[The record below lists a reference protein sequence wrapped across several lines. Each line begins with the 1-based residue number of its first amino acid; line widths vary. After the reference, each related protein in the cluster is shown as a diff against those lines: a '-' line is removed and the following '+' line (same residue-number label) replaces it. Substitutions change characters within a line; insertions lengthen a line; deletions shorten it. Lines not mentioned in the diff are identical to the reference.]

1 MRILRNIFKCILVLF
16 FISTDNAGKKIKS
29 ESCSP
34 YFVSLKV
41 SKANSH
47 VGPGVNYKNAYKYQV
62 RWTPLLV
69 TKIYDKWRMVI
80 DMNKGEG
87 WLKKSQL
94 STKRYLMVKATT
106 CILYEEPDTNSK
118 QIAVLKKEVVMKL
131 IKINNDWCYVIVL
144 VNGKQKHKG
153 YVQRKYLFGILDDER
168 QL

>member
-1 MRILRNIFKCILVLF
+1 MRILRNIFKCIVVLF
-16 FISTDNAGKKIKS
+16 LISTCNAGKKIKS
-29 ESCSP
+29 EYCTP

-47 VGPGVNYKNAYKYQV
+47 VGPGIHYKNAYQYQV

-69 TKIYDKWRMVI
+69 TKIYDKWRMVT

-87 WLKKSQL
+87 WLKQSQL
-94 STKRYLMVKATT
+94 STKRYVMVKKTT
-106 CILYEEPDTNSK
+106 CILYAKADTNSK
-118 QIAVLKKEVVMKL
+118 QIAVLKKEVIMKL
-131 IKINNDWCYVIVL
+131 IHIDNDWCYVIVL

-153 YVQRKYLFGILDDER
+153 YVQRKYLFGILEDEK